1 MQEVDN
7 KIDLTKHLSQ
17 NKRVLALFS
26 SSWCPFCQGFTSA
39 FNKNIANYQFDL
51 ILCVSLDDSNSP
63 LWEEYSVKA
72 VPTLILFENGE
83 IVSRLDAGLGVGLN
97 ERQLVD
103 WLNNIGKT

>member
-26 SSWCPFCQGFTSA
+26 SSWCPFCQRFTGA
-39 FNKNIANYQFDL
+39 FNKNVGNYKFDL
-51 ILCVSLDDSNSP
+51 ILCVNLDDSNSP
-63 LWEEYSVKA
+63 LWEEYSVEA

-97 ERQLVD
+97 EKQLVD
-103 WLNNIGKT
+103 WLKRVG